1 MRFFL
6 KTLSLSLSC
15 LLLIAASV
23 VIYRE
28 YGSRWLSH
36 PSFGW
41 FLFVFVVS
49 SICFWK
55 CLSPASFYST
65 LRHELCH
72 CFFALISFNKPA
84 GLNVYTGG
92 RGSYSYYGQSNYFI
106 TLSPYFFP
114 LVSLMLLSVSL
125 FFSKPSHFYFLL
137 MGVVFAFET
146 ISMAKDYHPHQTDLQ
161 KYGRWFSFLFSV
173 VMYLLFAFSLF
184 VILFSGWSGYGIFLS
199 SVFCTLLEVMY

>member
-1 MRFFL
+1 M
-6 KTLSLSLSC
+6 KYVVKILSLSLCC
-15 LLLIAASV
+15 LLLIIAPA

-28 YGSRWLSH
+28 FGARWLSH

-41 FLFVFVVS
+41 FVSVFVVS

-55 CLSPASFYST
+55 FLSPMSFYST
-65 LRHELCH
+65 FRHELCH
-72 CFFALISFNKPA
+72 WFFALVSLNKPTA
-84 GLNVYTGG
+84 LNVHAGG
-92 RGSYSYYGQSNYFI
+92 AGSYSYYGRSNYFI

-114 LVSLMLLSVSL
+114 LVSVMLLLVSL

-161 KYGRWFSFLFSV
+161 KYGRWFSILFSV
-173 VMYLLFAFSLF
+173 AMYFLFAFSLL
-184 VILFSGWSGYGIFLS
+184 VILFNGWRGYGTFLS
-199 SVFCTLLEVMY
+199 SIFHALLDMIL